1 MINGY
6 SGIVLKRLGKDD
18 PIRQQIEGIGSA
30 GERAASLINQ
40 LLMFSRKKVL
50 EPKVVNLNETFS
62 GIDMLLRRLVGEQ
75 FNLAVIRAKNLGRVR
90 VDPGQIEQVVMN
102 LTVNARDA
110 MPDGGELTIETANRD
125 IDDTNGS
132 PAPSLPP
139 GKYVTITVTDTGCGM
154 DEKTRSRVFEP
165 FYTTKA
171 PGKGTGLGLSTV
183 YGIVKQSQGH
193 ILLNSEVGKGT
204 TFTVY
209 LPRLEDTEM
218 EADTFDRSR
227 IELTGGTETLLLAE
241 DEELVRDLV
250 RTVLAARGYKVLTA
264 RDGKESLEIE
274 SRHEGTIHLLVTD
287 MSMPNMNG
295 RELAQRLAEIRP
307 GIKTLY
313 MSGYM
318 EDSGNG
324 NKESLPEALF
334 IQKPFRPEA
343 LARKVREVLD
353 G

>member
-1 MINGY
+1 M
-6 SGIVLKRLGKDD
+6 LKRLGADD
-18 PIRQQIEGIGSA
+18 PIRKEIEGISSA
-30 GERAASLINQ
+30 WERAASVINQ
-40 LLMFSRKKVL
+40 LLTFSRKKIL
-50 EPKVVNLNETFS
+50 EPKVVNLNKTFL
-62 GIDMLLRRLVGEQ
+62 GIDMLLHRLTGDQ
-75 FNLAVIRAKNLGRVR
+75 IHLNVIRAEDLGCVR
-90 VDPGQIEQVVMN
+90 VDPGQSEQIVMN

-110 MPDGGELTIETANRD
+110 MPDGGELTIETTNRD
-125 IDDTNGS
+125 IDDTDGS
-132 PAPSLPP
+132 PASSLPL
-139 GKYVTITVTDTGCGM
+139 GKYVTIKVSDTGCGM

-165 FYTTKA
+165 FYTTKP

-193 ILLNSEVGKGT
+193 ILLDSEVGKGT
-204 TFTVY
+204 TFEVY

-218 EADTFDRSR
+218 EAEISDGSHK
-227 IELTGGTETLLLAE
+227 ELAEGTETLLLTDDE
-241 DEELVRDLV
+241 DLVRDLV
-250 RTVLAARGYKVLTA
+250 RSILTARGYKVPEA
-264 RDGKESLEIE
+264 RDGKESLEIG

-307 GIKTLY
+307 GMKTLY

-324 NKESLPEALF
+324 NKELPPEAFF

-343 LARKVREVLD
+343 FARKVREVLD